1 MDPIRIRIRHAYRYQ
16 YISLIHPLF
25 CHFANNVLQITTTL
39 FPQPLSQCGVFCPGG
54 GGCKHAIQ
62 CNYRWTNIILIINNC
77 CGPPYCPRQDIRRN
91 GMVFC
96 NHDDS
101 ISLSLSL
108 SLCTGQYTVKKKIF
122 SCTQKA
128 CWPGYQKSP
137 AVPE

>member
-39 FPQPLSQCGVFCPGG
+39 FPQPLSQCGVFSPGG
-54 GGCKHAIQ
+54 GGGANTPDSAITDGLISSSSLSSAVGLHTAPG
-62 CNYRWTNIILIINNC
+62 RIL
-77 CGPPYCPRQDIRRN
+77 GEM
-91 GMVFC
+91 GWFFATMMT
-96 NHDDS
+96 
-101 ISLSLSL
+101 LSLSL